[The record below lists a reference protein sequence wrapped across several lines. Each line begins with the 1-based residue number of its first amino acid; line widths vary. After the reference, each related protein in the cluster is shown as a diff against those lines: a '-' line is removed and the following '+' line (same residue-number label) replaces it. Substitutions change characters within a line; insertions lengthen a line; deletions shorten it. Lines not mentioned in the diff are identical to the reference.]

1 MLNVLWLNPLVSF
14 SVFVATVSLLLQY
27 LSSRSTALDSDCERE
42 ERINGKIKKLG
53 NLFTD
58 EFTAEDH
65 TIELE
70 FIKSTVNE
78 SDGLRY
84 QIWKYINPFLDIQG
98 KTRLNFKITQPLDLD
113 PGDYE
118 ITGDFEHAS
127 LGQVTLRVMPNTASL
142 LFVTVNSV
150 IISEVAKSLTEI
162 DSIELLK
169 IQQKKENISSECE
182 DLKTD
187 STQTDV

>member
-42 ERINGKIKKLG
+42 EKIDGKIKKLG

-162 DSIELLK
+162 DSIESLK

>member
-53 NLFTD
+53 NLLTY

-84 QIWKYINPFLDIQG
+84 QIWKYINPFLDTQG

-150 IISEVAKSLTEI
+150 IISEVVKSLTEI

>member
-27 LSSRSTALDSDCERE
+27 LSSRSTAFDSDCERE
-42 ERINGKIKKLG
+42 EKIDGKIKKLG

-84 QIWKYINPFLDIQG
+84 QI
-98 KTRLNFKITQPLDLD
+98 
-113 PGDYE
+113 
-118 ITGDFEHAS
+118 
-127 LGQVTLRVMPNTASL
+127 
-142 LFVTVNSV
+142 
-150 IISEVAKSLTEI
+150 
-162 DSIELLK
+162 
-169 IQQKKENISSECE
+169 
-182 DLKTD
+182 
-187 STQTDV
+187 